1 MDLSSALE
9 NLSRMLYLHHGVKPI
24 IIIDE
29 YDTPIQEGYSRNFY
43 DEIIG
48 FMRNFFSGGFKDN
61 QYLSYGFLTGILR
74 IAQESI
80 FSGLNNLSV
89 NTIFNEKYDKF
100 FGFTYPEVK
109 QLLSYYGVQDKEK
122 ELKEWYDG
130 YHFGNE
136 EIYNP
141 WSVINYV
148 ANKCLPQAYWVNTGR
163 NDIIAD
169 VMKIASED
177 ITEKLYS
184 LLQGKT
190 VIAKIEQNTV
200 YRVLTDDPANIYS
213 LLMVAGYLK
222 ANKKILQDDG
232 SFLCEVSIPNKEIA
246 AVYKNEIL
254 SYLMGVGALTKATA
268 NKIAESLYSNDT
280 RKLQRAICEYMMKS
294 MSFYDA
300 GAEGFYHGLFLGLI
314 ALMDNQYKIR
324 SNRESGDGRYDVSMF
339 PKNDDLPGIIIE
351 VKWDKD
357 LDDDELNELATKA
370 LEQIDDKKYE
380 TELRDDGITDII
392 KFGMAFSGKHVLI
405 KTR

>member
-1 MDLSSALE
+1 MNKNESKYFKSAEKMHNALITLLE
-9 NLSRMLYLHHGVKPI
+9 
-24 IIIDE
+24 
-29 YDTPIQEGYSRNFY
+29 
-43 DEIIG
+43 
-48 FMRNFFSGGFKDN
+48 
-61 QYLSYGFLTGILR
+61 
-74 IAQESI
+74 
-80 FSGLNNLSV
+80 
-89 NTIFNEKYDKF
+89 
-100 FGFTYPEVK
+100 
-109 QLLSYYGVQDKEK
+109 LSYYGVQDKEK

-148 ANKCLPQAYWVNTGR
+148 ANECLPQAYWVNTGR
-163 NDIIAD
+163 NDIISD
-169 VMKIASED
+169 VMRIASED

-268 NKIAESLYSNDT
+268 NKIAES
-280 RKLQRAICEYMMKS
+280 E
-294 MSFYDA
+294 
-300 GAEGFYHGLFLGLI
+300 E
-314 ALMDNQYKIR
+314 
-324 SNRESGDGRYDVSMF
+324 
-339 PKNDDLPGIIIE
+339 
-351 VKWDKD
+351 
-357 LDDDELNELATKA
+357 
-370 LEQIDDKKYE
+370 
-380 TELRDDGITDII
+380 
-392 KFGMAFSGKHVLI
+392 KFQ
-405 KTR
+405 

>member
-1 MDLSSALE
+1 MNKNEIKYFKSAEKMHNALITLLE
-9 NLSRMLYLHHGVKPI
+9 
-24 IIIDE
+24 
-29 YDTPIQEGYSRNFY
+29 
-43 DEIIG
+43 
-48 FMRNFFSGGFKDN
+48 
-61 QYLSYGFLTGILR
+61 
-74 IAQESI
+74 
-80 FSGLNNLSV
+80 
-89 NTIFNEKYDKF
+89 
-100 FGFTYPEVK
+100 
-109 QLLSYYGVQDKEK
+109 LSYYGVQDKEK

-148 ANKCLPQAYWVNTGR
+148 ANECLPQAYWVNTGR
-163 NDIIAD
+163 NDIISD
-169 VMKIASED
+169 VMRIASED

-268 NKIAESLYSNDT
+268 NKIAES
-280 RKLQRAICEYMMKS
+280 E
-294 MSFYDA
+294 
-300 GAEGFYHGLFLGLI
+300 E
-314 ALMDNQYKIR
+314 
-324 SNRESGDGRYDVSMF
+324 
-339 PKNDDLPGIIIE
+339 
-351 VKWDKD
+351 
-357 LDDDELNELATKA
+357 
-370 LEQIDDKKYE
+370 
-380 TELRDDGITDII
+380 
-392 KFGMAFSGKHVLI
+392 KFQ
-405 KTR
+405 

>member
-1 MDLSSALE
+1 MNKNESKYFKSSEKMHNALITLLE
-9 NLSRMLYLHHGVKPI
+9 
-24 IIIDE
+24 
-29 YDTPIQEGYSRNFY
+29 
-43 DEIIG
+43 
-48 FMRNFFSGGFKDN
+48 
-61 QYLSYGFLTGILR
+61 
-74 IAQESI
+74 
-80 FSGLNNLSV
+80 
-89 NTIFNEKYDKF
+89 
-100 FGFTYPEVK
+100 
-109 QLLSYYGVQDKEK
+109 LSYYGVQDKEK

-148 ANKCLPQAYWVNTGR
+148 ANECLPQAYWVNTGR
-163 NDIIAD
+163 NDIISD
-169 VMKIASED
+169 VMRIASED

-268 NKIAESLYSNDT
+268 NKIAES
-280 RKLQRAICEYMMKS
+280 E
-294 MSFYDA
+294 
-300 GAEGFYHGLFLGLI
+300 E
-314 ALMDNQYKIR
+314 
-324 SNRESGDGRYDVSMF
+324 
-339 PKNDDLPGIIIE
+339 
-351 VKWDKD
+351 
-357 LDDDELNELATKA
+357 
-370 LEQIDDKKYE
+370 
-380 TELRDDGITDII
+380 
-392 KFGMAFSGKHVLI
+392 KFQ
-405 KTR
+405 